1 MAIVRVGTDDTRRT
15 AWRSVLAV
23 RLTSSV
29 GSAALR
35 RPTVKSCPE
44 ANCTAPS
51 PAEMA
56 IAPKIPLIL
65 CDIASPRLLWRTR
78 RLNVGLR
85 TAAFGRVDHE
95 KKIEQPGTSSLA
107 ASLVYSRLFP
117 PAPLTGEHRARP
129 W

>member
-1 MAIVRVGTDDTRRT
+1 MAIVRVGTDATRRT

-44 ANCTAPS
+44 ANCTAPK
-51 PAEMA
+51 PADMA

-78 RLNVGLR
+78 RLNIGLR

-95 KKIEQPGTSSLA
+95 KKSNNRERPRRPRVLSTAG
-107 ASLVYSRLFP
+107 YSP